1 MLLLK
6 IVQNRLFH
14 LDLGTRC
21 LGDKD
26 FSECATT
33 FAPYPYIYPYPAA
46 CLLLHLH
53 RITSVFVLGTRS
65 LPHSFSLHCLSIKN
79 HKYSQYII
87 ATYCGVH
94 ARYSNAT
101 VLDLE
106 LEKNQSGRAIEFI
119 SSILSSILSSVQF
132 SPVQFNQGSIQ
143 SIRNQSYYYCNCED
157 FE

>member
-33 FAPYPYIYPYPAA
+33 FAPHPYIYPYPAA

-106 LEKNQSGRAIEFI
+106 LEKNQLNRAIVFI
-119 SSILSSILSSVQF
+119 SSILSSVQF
-132 SPVQFNQGSIQ
+132 SSVQFNQGSIQ